1 MSNSEPDLFRAQVS
15 DLLGTSVLHALG
27 LKESLAAE
35 KAALETQDIDAL
47 NEAVANKS
55 RCVTKLQ
62 ALDSERTTLCAEA
75 GFEMGPDQMDKVM
88 QWCDTDSI
96 IANCWNHLMQLAAEC
111 NALNMTNGAIIRAR
125 QHQIHANLSVLRG
138 QPPEADTYGREAG
151 GAAPNLRRSL
161 AEA

>member
-55 RCVTKLQ
+55 RCVTELQ
-62 ALDSERTTLCAEA
+62 SLDSERTTLCAEA
-75 GFEMGPDQMDKVM
+75 GFEKGPDQMDKVM

-151 GAAPNLRRSL
+151 GAASNPRRSL